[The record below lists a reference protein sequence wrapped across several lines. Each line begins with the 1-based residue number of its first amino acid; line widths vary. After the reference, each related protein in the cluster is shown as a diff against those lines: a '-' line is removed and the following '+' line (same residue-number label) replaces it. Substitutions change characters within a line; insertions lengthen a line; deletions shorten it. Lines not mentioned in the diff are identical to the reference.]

1 MTNAYDK
8 LYLEKARV
16 SLGRMLDFAVNQLD
30 YDADDFFRR
39 FIASGIATRFEH
51 GDSSTIAGKSG
62 IETAYAVIEYT
73 LTQNS
78 ELNEALQ
85 IEIDHR
91 VDRSPLYWAGW
102 ALAYYQWS
110 TCLKFQ
116 QIIDRISVSEIVKMY
131 HPYHE
136 MDIRQFCD
144 HMDTL
149 YRDRKTG

>member
-136 MDIRQFCD
+136 MDIHQFCD

>member
-131 HPYHE
+131 HTYHE

>member
-102 ALAYYQWS
+102 ALAYYQW
-110 TCLKFQ
+110 
-116 QIIDRISVSEIVKMY
+116 
-131 HPYHE
+131 
-136 MDIRQFCD
+136 
-144 HMDTL
+144 
-149 YRDRKTG
+149 